1 MAGYTTGADEL
12 LKAGQQMEDA
22 NNQLQS
28 NLAKLAGECEQMES
42 SWSGQAAT
50 AFQNLMGRFQTDAKN
65 LNTSLQSISEAI
77 AGNANAYRQQ
87 EQEASESVSRIASA
101 LGG

>member
-12 LKAGQQMEDA
+12 LKAGQQMQDS
-22 NNQLQS
+22 NQQLQG
-28 NLAKLAGECEQMES
+28 NLAKLAGECEQIEG
-42 SWSGQAAT
+42 SWSGQAAA
-50 AFQNLMGRFQTDAKN
+50 AFQNLMVRFQDDAKK
-65 LNTSLQSISEAI
+65 LNTSLDQISEAI

-87 EQEASESVSRIASA
+87 EQEASESVSKIASA